1 VLPPGDND
9 YRYITIIG
17 ILQTV
22 AVIFG
27 VLLVFA
33 ATRNFLEIHSFA
45 QLPKG
50 AQLVRT
56 WGLALLLIPLAWV
69 AGSII
74 TQWCP
79 VHPSLPRIMLVLGI
93 LLFVGLILVF
103 CAGAMSAVPFVK
115 EPLQGQ

>member
-45 QLPKG
+45 QL
-50 AQLVRT
+50 
-56 WGLALLLIPLAWV
+56 
-69 AGSII
+69 
-74 TQWCP
+74 
-79 VHPSLPRIMLVLGI
+79 
-93 LLFVGLILVF
+93 
-103 CAGAMSAVPFVK
+103 
-115 EPLQGQ
+115 